1 MNSPTAGD
9 RTARHLTPRDL
20 TARDLTARDLT
31 ARDLTA
37 RDLTARDLTARDLTA
52 RDLTAR
58 DLTPRDLAGLRAAL
72 DEQLRFL
79 RGRPTGASPGVAA
92 PARMVLADV
101 EAALRRMDEG
111 RYGVCLRCR
120 LPVDRKRLRVVPQA
134 RYCAPCQ
141 HLHAT
146 RHRPVRAIAPDT
158 GTGTG
163 AAPGTGTAAAPGMGA
178 GAATNPS
185 TTAGA
190 GPTPYTAGPAYMAGT
205 AGLAGRARA
214 GGR

>member
-1 MNSPTAGD
+1 MNSPTADAGD

-20 TARDLTARDLT
+20 TPGH
-31 ARDLTA
+31 
-37 RDLTARDLTARDLTA
+37 
-52 RDLTAR
+52 
-58 DLTPRDLAGLRAAL
+58 LTPRDLAGLRAAL

-79 RGRPTGASPGVAA
+79 RRRPTGGSPGVAA

-111 RYGVCLRCR
+111 RYGVCHRCR

-146 RHRPVRAIAPDT
+146 RHRPAKA
-158 GTGTG
+158 
-163 AAPGTGTAAAPGMGA
+163 AAPGTASGTSSGATPGPTGH
-178 GAATNPS
+178 T
-185 TTAGA
+185 A
-190 GPTPYTAGPAYMAGT
+190 GPTDLTGPADLAGPADTAGSAGPADLAGPADTAGSTGPADLAGPADTAGPANPAGSANPT
-205 AGLAGRARA
+205 GPADLAGPARA
-214 GGR
+214 GDR